1 MVTPWLFRSMAVLN
15 TPPAWSLGDRH
26 AAVIVQERHDLAAYL
41 QQRHV
46 TIEVDAVQALD
57 VQHRVTIQQLR
68 DRNHMRHDNRP
79 AQPALRSQP
88 EPGSTGKQAELST
101 SAVRG
106 GASLAT
112 ST

>member
-1 MVTPWLFRSMAVLN
+1 VPFFELDHRDVIHLSKAAHRL
-15 TPPAWSLGDRH
+15 PEPGADLLEHCRGGDRH

-68 DRNHMRHDNRP
+68 DRDHMRHDNRP
-79 AQPALRSQP
+79 AQPALRSP
-88 EPGSTGKQAELST
+88 A
-101 SAVRG
+101 
-106 GASLAT
+106 
-112 ST
+112 